1 MSILATDLTCDLL
14 SLRRTRLG
22 LWHKGELMLLKPL
35 IMTMRKLTMRKM
47 TTTRKLITKMT
58 TTGKLITTSTITTM
72 LSWARVWL
80 ELPQA
85 QLC

>member
-22 LWHKGELMLLKPL
+22 LWHKGELMLIKPL
-35 IMTMRKLTMRKM
+35 IMTIRKLTMR
-47 TTTRKLITKMT
+47 KMT